1 MAEDGLRGVVSF
13 GTAMVFFA
21 VAAALLLLVL
31 VRRRVP
37 LHVLREQHDVAGVS
51 FAVVGGFY
59 GVVLAFVL
67 VASWERFERA
77 RADTEAEAN
86 AVGDLYRQSAGLP
99 EPEASALRGQLVG
112 YVHSIID
119 EEWETMHE
127 GSLSAD
133 SQKLYLAIWSSI
145 LAAKVESSKEVA
157 LFQEM
162 IEKLDDFSE
171 ARRSR
176 LLYMRSGLPPVIWY
190 FLVSFGVVTVGFSY
204 FFGMPSLLPHAIITG
219 VLASTIACTLF
230 IIFEM
235 QTPFSGVVRVPDRA
249 FRVVLPL
256 LQPDAGAGQDR

>member
-1 MAEDGLRGVVSF
+1 
-13 GTAMVFFA
+13 
-21 VAAALLLLVL
+21 
-31 VRRRVP
+31 VRKQVP
-37 LHVLREQHDVAGVS
+37 LHVLKEQHEVAGVA
-51 FAVVGGFY
+51 FAVIGGFY

-99 EPEASALRGQLVG
+99 EPEATALRGQLVA
-112 YVHSIID
+112 YVHTVID
-119 EEWETMHE
+119 EEWTTMRA
-127 GSLSAD
+127 GSLARD
-133 SQKLYLAIWSSI
+133 SQKLYLGIWSSI
-145 LAAKVESSKEVA
+145 LAENVQTAKEVA
-157 LFQEM
+157 LFQEV

-190 FLVSFGVVTVGFSY
+190 FLVLFGVVTVSFTY
-204 FFGMPSLLPHAIITG
+204 FFGMESLLAHAIITV

-235 QTPFSGVVRVPDRA
+235 QTPFSGVVLVPDRA
-249 FRVVLPL
+249 FRVILPL
-256 LQPDAGAGQDR
+256 LQPDGGAGADPSG